1 MTLCERLVDTV
12 SWWRYVETQTAAA
25 AQRYD
30 SSAPFRMTAD
40 PTRRRVLSGLAT
52 ACGGSLIGA
61 SATRATSTPSADGQ
75 PRSAG
80 TRSDDLAGTVRRTLE
95 RSMREHDAD
104 GATVTVVADGD
115 TVLTKGVGHAY
126 RNPDAPVDPT
136 TTLFRIGSVSKVFP
150 FVAAMR
156 LVDAG
161 RIDPHAPV
169 REPLES
175 VAVPDTG
182 AYDEPVTLAHLATH
196 TSGFETRSAGQFRR
210 SPDDIRS
217 LPEALRAND
226 PERIHP
232 PGQLPLYTNY
242 NAGLAGQLVADV
254 HGIEF
259 ARAIRQLVFE
269 PLGMA
274 SSTFDPLPAALVGG
288 RSDAAE
294 EITWYSEMTPASGMS
309 ATATDMARFIRALV
323 GGGSLDGRRV
333 LSPGAV
339 AALHREWYTPHER
352 LGGAAFGLKRQRR
365 GGTLVVGHGGSVPEF
380 KTDLRLLPR
389 EGVGM
394 FVSVHGA
401 EADEVQQAVT
411 NAFLDHVAP
420 VAEPTGSREPPTRG
434 SDLSGRYQ
442 STAVTDAESFEKL
455 ALATR
460 PPLTVRVADTGELV
474 TERSGETHRWAEV
487 APLVFRR
494 VDGKDTLVFRESDDM
509 TLYLFRASAPLYSF
523 ESVPWSGRLGVHG
536 QLALG
541 AGLVTLSGAV
551 GWPLAAL
558 WRRYRDQPEVSGNV
572 TRSRWLAGGSMLAFV
587 GFLVVG
593 LYGVTQRWLYAR
605 PPWVESLFG
614 VPAVGA
620 LLAVGAAVFVA
631 NAWRQD
637 QGSRLARVHVTAV
650 VVGLF
655 VLSWVLWYWN
665 LLQLLPW

>member
-1 MTLCERLVDTV
+1 
-12 SWWRYVETQTAAA
+12 
-25 AQRYD
+25 
-30 SSAPFRMTAD
+30 
-40 PTRRRVLSGLAT
+40 
-52 ACGGSLIGA
+52 
-61 SATRATSTPSADGQ
+61 
-75 PRSAG
+75 
-80 TRSDDLAGTVRRTLE
+80 
-95 RSMREHDAD
+95 MRGHDVA

-126 RNPDAPVDPT
+126 RNPDAPVDPA

-161 RIDPHAPV
+161 RVDPHAPV
-169 REPLES
+169 QEHLES
-175 VAVPDTG
+175 VSVPDTE

-210 SPDDIRS
+210 SLDDIRP

-226 PERIHP
+226 PERVRP
-232 PGQLPLYTNY
+232 PGELPSYTNY

-254 HGIEF
+254 HGTGF

-269 PLGMA
+269 PLEMA

-294 EITWYSEMTPASGMS
+294 EITWYSEMTPASGLS

-323 GGGSLDGRRV
+323 SDGSFDGRRV
-333 LSPGAV
+333 LSPESL
-339 AALHREWYTPHER
+339 AALHRQWYTPHDR
-352 LGGAAFGLKRQRR
+352 LAGAAFGLKRQRR
-365 GGTLVVGHGGSVPEF
+365 GETLVVGHGGAVPDF

-389 EGVGM
+389 EGVGL

-411 NAFLDHVAP
+411 DAFLDHVAP
-420 VAEPTGSREPPTRG
+420 VAEPTGTQDPPTRG
-434 SDLSGRYQ
+434 SDLSGTYR
-442 STAVTDAESFEKL
+442 STAVTDAESFEK
-455 ALATR
+455 AVLATR
-460 PPLTVRVADTGELV
+460 PSLTVRIADTGDLV
-474 TERSGETHRWAEV
+474 TERGGTTHRWTEV

-494 VDGKDTLVFRESDDM
+494 VDGTDTLVFRESDDEIR
-509 TLYLFRASAPLYSF
+509 YLFRASAPLDSF
-523 ESVPWSGRLGVHG
+523 ESVPWSGQLGVHS

-551 GWPLAAL
+551 GWPVAAL
-558 WRRYRDQPEVSGNV
+558 WRRYRSQSDVPRCV
-572 TRSRWLAGGSMLAFV
+572 TRSRWLAGGSMLAFIA
-587 GFLVVG
+587 FLVVG
-593 LYGVTQRWLYAR
+593 LYGVTRRWLYAR
-605 PPWVESLFG
+605 PPWVEFLFG
-614 VPAVGA
+614 VPTVGA
-620 LLAVGAAVFVA
+620 LLAVGAAGFVA

-650 VVGLF
+650 VVGLL